1 MNGKDNPMNA
11 KKVILLLVAVMVV
24 GISASVTKAA
34 PCGAVVGNLVVNCG
48 FETGTLAGWSNTGN
62 TGFTTVSAGA
72 AATGA
77 FGLSIGPVGSLG
89 FLSQNIVT
97 IPGQTYTITF
107 SLRNLGGPIN
117 SFAATFGGVA
127 GPSFT
132 NSAAF
137 PYTVFSFNAVAAG
150 ALTQLQF
157 AYRHDPSFWNL
168 DDISV
173 VPAGAAVPEPTTML
187 LLGSGLAG
195 LAGLR
200 RRRNKNR

>member
-1 MNGKDNPMNA
+1 MNSRKL
-11 KKVILLLVAVMVV
+11 ILILVAVMVV
-24 GISASVTKAA
+24 GLSASVTKAA
-34 PCGAVVGNLVVNCG
+34 PCGSVVGNLVVNCG
-48 FETGTLAGWSNTGN
+48 FETGNLSGWSNTGN
-62 TGFTTVSAGA
+62 TGFTTVTAGA
-72 AATGA
+72 AATGS
-77 FGLSIGPVGSLG
+77 FGLEVGPVGSLG

-107 SLRNLGGPIN
+107 SLRNLSSVGPN
-117 SFAATFGGVA
+117 SFAASFGAVA

-157 AYRHDPSFWNL
+157 AYRHDPSFWDL

-173 VPAGAAVPEPTTML
+173 VPAVPEPTTML

-200 RRRNKNR
+200 RRWNKNR